1 MKNKKI
7 SKFTGEGLD
16 EVRREE
22 IIFKMKMWTSDDY
35 KKAEEAFLEMMG
47 EFDENLLKLI
57 E

>member
-7 SKFTGEGLD
+7 SKFTGEELD
-16 EVRREE
+16 EVRRED

-35 KKAEEAFLEMMG
+35 KKAEKAFLEMMG

>member
-16 EVRREE
+16 EVRRED